1 MSINNSLSLIKLE
14 TLPPKKNWNHFGKVL
29 KCQTPSGR
37 ASLTLYKP
45 SHKIRHCQ
53 GTYCVHFSLFYSNVQ
68 FCTLLKLYINVH
80 WVSSGKK
87 IQGFQTSQ
95 FSTIVAL
102 LLKFQTFKSSEVKI
116 GGSSKEKKFNLS
128 SVNIVTGIFKHS
140 NHLRL
145 KICDRGKLNILTF
158 ICDVLWIPNIAESFW

>member
-1 MSINNSLSLIKLE
+1 MLRTTGQQRTTGTRGVLRG
-14 TLPPKKNWNHFGKVL
+14 PRGPKK
-29 KCQTPSGR
+29 
-37 ASLTLYKP
+37 YKGY
-45 SHKIRHCQ
+45 R
-53 GTYCVHFSLFYSNVQ
+53 
-68 FCTLLKLYINVH
+68 
-80 WVSSGKK
+80 
-87 IQGFQTSQ
+87 FQTSQ

-116 GGSSKEKKFNLS
+116 GGWSKEKKFDLS

-145 KICDRGKLNILTF
+145 KIGDGGKLNILTF

>member
-1 MSINNSLSLIKLE
+1 MLRTTGQQRTTGTRGVLRG
-14 TLPPKKNWNHFGKVL
+14 PRGPKK
-29 KCQTPSGR
+29 
-37 ASLTLYKP
+37 YKGY
-45 SHKIRHCQ
+45 R
-53 GTYCVHFSLFYSNVQ
+53 
-68 FCTLLKLYINVH
+68 
-80 WVSSGKK
+80 
-87 IQGFQTSQ
+87 FQTSQ

-145 KICDRGKLNILTF
+145 KIGDRGKLNILTF
-158 ICDVLWIPNIAESFW
+158 VCDVLWIPNIAESFW

>member
-1 MSINNSLSLIKLE
+1 MLRTTGQQRTTGTRGVLRG
-14 TLPPKKNWNHFGKVL
+14 PRGPKK
-29 KCQTPSGR
+29 
-37 ASLTLYKP
+37 YKGY
-45 SHKIRHCQ
+45 R
-53 GTYCVHFSLFYSNVQ
+53 
-68 FCTLLKLYINVH
+68 
-80 WVSSGKK
+80 
-87 IQGFQTSQ
+87 FQTSQ

-145 KICDRGKLNILTF
+145 KIGDHGKLNILTF
-158 ICDVLWIPNIAESFW
+158 ICDVLWIPVSCESRYWNFEK

>member
-1 MSINNSLSLIKLE
+1 MYIGFHQE
-14 TLPPKKNWNHFGKVL
+14 KK
-29 KCQTPSGR
+29 
-37 ASLTLYKP
+37 YKGY
-45 SHKIRHCQ
+45 R
-53 GTYCVHFSLFYSNVQ
+53 
-68 FCTLLKLYINVH
+68 
-80 WVSSGKK
+80 
-87 IQGFQTSQ
+87 FQTSQ

-116 GGSSKEKKFNLS
+116 GGWSKEKKFNLS

-145 KICDRGKLNILTF
+145 KIGDRGKLNILTF